1 MVGTPGKQS
10 MKRHEFTTKIKQFID
25 TPQYLGDTSKGWDC
39 LNILREIYTLL
50 GKDFP
55 KEFKGW
61 NAENYAER
69 WRHGE
74 GKDIYREFLLSLG
87 ESINP
92 AYAIHGDLFIFEGNA
107 QVFPAIYLGKG
118 HLLMVFAPCDKKQKN
133 RGCKVVPL
141 SFFKRFLIDVRRIS

>member
-1 MVGTPGKQS
+1 
-10 MKRHEFTTKIKQFID
+10 MKRFEFTQIVQKFID
-25 TPQYLGDTSKGWDC
+25 APQIFGDTSKGWDC

-87 ESINP
+87 ESVNSN
-92 AYAIHGDLFIFEGNA
+92 YAIHGDLFILEGNQ
-107 QVFPAIYLGKG
+107 QVFPAIYLGNG
-118 HLLMVFAPCDKKQKN
+118 NLLMVFAPCNTKQKN

-141 SFFKRFLIDVRRIS
+141 KFFKKYFIDVRRLS